1 MFHEKLN
8 FLMTLTHSSNNTLGE
23 AVSLD
28 ASYISRLRNGSRK
41 LPKDPA
47 FIPAM
52 VDYFAQNI
60 NTEEQK
66 RILATVPTFPYRYED
81 DGNRINQLLSH
92 WLLQDTDDMEEPIE
106 AFLRRFSLVRH
117 QADVTAPKLRPARPH
132 SKADYYFGI
141 KGKQEAVLRFLNQV
155 AREKF
160 TQTLLLFSNED
171 MSWMLN
177 DPQFTKQWADLMTI
191 VILKGNRIRIIH
203 TVSRALNE
211 IFDAITQWLPL
222 YLTGS
227 IEPYYYPRSQDGVF
241 RRTLFIAPQTAAIV
255 ASSVQNNLDDMA
267 NFYIISQQLIK
278 TFEKEFEHYFAL
290 CKPLMKIYTNEQTP
304 ALQEALLGF
313 DAKPC
318 NTLLYSPS
326 LSLLT
331 LPFAAAK
338 SIAERS
344 SQPAILAIYQS
355 REIALL
361 ENLKHSTVVDF
372 LSLPSLDT
380 VLQGNLPLLLREL
393 FNLPYFCYTK
403 EEFRLHLANV
413 VYLLRSEP
421 NYHVAMHQQNVTP
434 YLLYIKEDFGVMLSK
449 VTNPNAVFLI
459 EDSGMTIAFWNF
471 LYRQAKK
478 TIKTNRQQII
488 HLLEQYL
495 EALQ

>member
-1 MFHEKLN
+1 
-8 FLMTLTHSSNNTLGE
+8 
-23 AVSLD
+23 
-28 ASYISRLRNGSRK
+28 
-41 LPKDPA
+41 
-47 FIPAM
+47 
-52 VDYFAQNI
+52 
-60 NTEEQK
+60 
-66 RILATVPTFPYRYED
+66 
-81 DGNRINQLLSH
+81 
-92 WLLQDTDDMEEPIE
+92 
-106 AFLRRFSLVRH
+106 
-117 QADVTAPKLRPARPH
+117 
-132 SKADYYFGI
+132 
-141 KGKQEAVLRFLNQV
+141 
-155 AREKF
+155 
-160 TQTLLLFSNED
+160 
-171 MSWMLN
+171 
-177 DPQFTKQWADLMTI
+177 
-191 VILKGNRIRIIH
+191 
-203 TVSRALNE
+203 
-211 IFDAITQWLPL
+211 
-222 YLTGS
+222 
-227 IEPYYYPRSQDGVF
+227 
-241 RRTLFIAPQTAAIV
+241 
-255 ASSVQNNLDDMA
+255 MA

-478 TIKTNRQQII
+478 NDQDQPPADYSSVGTISGSSAINERTFFRIDKCTVQREVAN
-488 HLLEQYL
+488 HLHSKRCILRTRLLFISLFCRYTPDRSLHSHHRSHRSHRCPLVVLLSVPQTR
-495 EALQ
+495 